1 MKGGKKGRL
10 INLHLTSEAVV
21 YDLFVYYF
29 DYTVAIASRVFLSG
43 AGVWIFYNKNLDR
56 NWQCAKKRVFALSR
70 REGFGWISSYVTST
84 QSRRVATVY
93 SDVRSHLRTLEPS
106 LCS

>member
-10 INLHLTSEAVV
+10 IDLHLTSEAVV

-56 NWQCAKKRVFALSR
+56 N
-70 REGFGWISSYVTST
+70 
-84 QSRRVATVY
+84 
-93 SDVRSHLRTLEPS
+93 
-106 LCS
+106 

>member
-29 DYTVAIASRVFLSG
+29 YYTVAIASRVFLSG

-56 NWQCAKKRVFALSR
+56 N
-70 REGFGWISSYVTST
+70 
-84 QSRRVATVY
+84 
-93 SDVRSHLRTLEPS
+93 
-106 LCS
+106 